1 MCGAWRT
8 PTSHTPSHGTSWA
21 GPPPTTLSPR
31 HAGCA
36 AWKNFLLCTILLNLP
51 STRGRSYSHHVSTG
65 INICFSREERSEADN
80 FLFQILTLLYFSVV
94 FSHIYNHVL
103 AINIVHW
110 GVVTHVTTK
119 HFVWISKLIKCKSK
133 SVEIEFILMWR
144 KLLVWI
150 YYVKIFEI

>member
-1 MCGAWRT
+1 MVWV
-8 PTSHTPSHGTSWA
+8 WFIDN
-21 GPPPTTLSPR
+21 
-31 HAGCA
+31 
-36 AWKNFLLCTILLNLP
+36 WCTILPNLP

-80 FLFQILTLLYFSVV
+80 FLFQILALLYFSVV

-133 SVEIEFILMWR
+133 SVEIEFIL
-144 KLLVWI
+144 I
-150 YYVKIFEI
+150 YIIFNQITILKTIDIWNLPLEIILWPD

>member
-1 MCGAWRT
+1 MEIRSDDIDLQSDYETATRLMVNMK
-8 PTSHTPSHGTSWA
+8 S
-21 GPPPTTLSPR
+21 LFFF
-31 HAGCA
+31 
-36 AWKNFLLCTILLNLP
+36 FLLRTILQNLP

-80 FLFQILTLLYFSVV
+80 FLFQILALLYFSVV

-133 SVEIEFILMWR
+133 SVEIEFILMCR
-144 KLLVWI
+144 N
-150 YYVKIFEI
+150 FT